1 MSGPHDHDGVTRAL
15 DLVRVFHSDVAD
27 FGHCTPC
34 DAESLPEG
42 PRRLLDHAS
51 HMTVAMERFHGGPV
65 ALEVV
70 ATRPPSETDRGYARE
85 ILLLDQRGRRIQYGI
100 VRIDL
105 DMVPPAVAERIRAAD
120 TPLGR
125 VLIDAGCLCDVQQVR
140 LLEVM
145 PGPHLAAVV
154 GQDRTFGRVATIAV
168 GGRPAV
174 DLLEVVAGCDV
185 SLAPLP

>member
-1 MSGPHDHDGVTRAL
+1 MIPSPAATARAAGLVKLFSTPESFGTIRAVEASEVPQPHRG
-15 DLVRVFHSDVAD
+15 
-27 FGHCTPC
+27 
-34 DAESLPEG
+34 
-42 PRRLLDHAS
+42 LLDHPS
-51 HMTVAMERFHGGPV
+51 HMTVVMERFHGGPV

-140 LLEVM
+140 LLEVL

-154 GQDRTFGRVATIAV
+154 GPDRTFGRVATIVV

-185 SLAPLP
+185 SLAPLS